1 MRRDRQI
8 AMLLDDA
15 MRGGLSR
22 REVLQRAAALGI
34 GMPAFAALIGRAQLA
49 QARQGHSPVASPAA
63 VAGPPVA
70 EVIPSTREFEGR
82 EIVDPY
88 AWLENPDDPKVIA
101 YLEAENAY
109 TASVLAPTT
118 DLQDTLYN
126 EFIARIPQETSQVPY
141 RIGDY
146 YYYSRFEEGK
156 GYEII
161 ARRLGSP
168 DAEEEILLDLNEIAG
183 EYLALV
189 DFIPSPD
196 HRYISCVLD
205 ESGGLDYTIYVLDT
219 TTGDMLDDVIP
230 GADGCAWA
238 NYNATLVYTRLDDAL
253 RPFEILTHTLGD
265 DPANDPV
272 ILTEPDE
279 IFGLYI
285 FKSNDG
291 RYIIVT
297 PAAYGT
303 SEALYIDA
311 DGPDFEPRMLAARRE
326 GIEVYADHGTP
337 GFIATTNED
346 APNFK
351 IVVSPDDAASPT
363 WTDLVPAQESRL
375 IDGFDV
381 LRDYLGIYGREN
393 GFSQVWTYS
402 FADESLTPIPFE
414 EESYTVYAG
423 TNLDFEATTLRIGYT
438 SMVTPYTDYDI
449 DLETN
454 EKTLLQQ
461 SEVLGNHDPD
471 AYVSE
476 RVFATAPDGTEIPI
490 SLVYRADLRTGGPMP
505 LRLDGYGSYGINS
518 EPAFSALRL
527 SLINRGAIYAI
538 AHIRG
543 GSEMGRHW
551 WDEGKLLDKK
561 NTFTDYI
568 ACAEHL
574 VNEGY
579 TTADRLL
586 GNGGSAGG
594 LLMGAAANM
603 APDRFGSMVAAVP
616 FVDVLRVMLDP
627 TLPLTTGE
635 YVEWGN
641 PAEDEYY
648 EYIRSY
654 SPYDN
659 VTAQN
664 YPAFYITAGINDDQV
679 PYWQPAKWTAKLRA
693 TKTDDNVL
701 LLQTNLGAGHQG
713 ASDRDAYYVETAQ
726 MYAFMLTQMGIA
738 DVEDDTMSA
747 SGIPA
752 RSSDR
757 RLAASRA
764 VTNRAKASINADARR
779 VRDVY

>member
-8 AMLLDDA
+8 ALLLNDA
-15 MRGGLSR
+15 MNGGLSR
-22 REVLQRAAALGI
+22 RDVVRRTTALGL
-34 GMPAFAALIGRAQLA
+34 GMPAFIALLGRAQAA

-63 VAGPPVA
+63 AAGPPVA

-88 AWLENPDDPKVIA
+88 AWLENSDDPNVIA

-109 TASVLAPTT
+109 TESVLAPTK

-126 EFIARIPQETSQVPY
+126 EFIARIPQDTSQVPY

-146 YYYSRFEEGK
+146 YYYARFEEGK
-156 GYEII
+156 AYEII

-168 DAEEEILLDLNEIAG
+168 DAEEEILLDLNEMAG
-183 EYLALV
+183 EYLVLV
-189 DFIPSPD
+189 AFTPSPD

-205 ESGGLDYTIYVLDT
+205 ESGGLDYTIHVLDT
-219 TTGDMLDDVIP
+219 TTGEMLEDVIP

-238 NYNATLVYTRLDDAL
+238 NDNATLVYTRLDDAL
-253 RPFEILTHTLGD
+253 RPFEVLTHTLGD
-265 DPANDPV
+265 DPASDPV
-272 ILTEPDE
+272 LLTEPDE
-279 IFGLYI
+279 IFGLYL
-285 FKSNDG
+285 FKPNDG
-291 RYIIVT
+291 RHIIVT
-297 PAAYGT
+297 PYAYGT
-303 SEALYIDA
+303 TEALYIDA
-311 DGPDFEPRMLAARRE
+311 DGPDFEPQMLAARRE
-326 GIEVYADHGTP
+326 GIEIYADHGTA
-337 GFIATTNED
+337 GFLMFTNED

-351 IVVSPDDAASPT
+351 IVVSADDAASPV
-363 WTDLVPAQESRL
+363 WTDLVPALESRL

-381 LRDYLGIYGREN
+381 LRDYLGVYGREH

-402 FADESLTPIPFE
+402 FADDSLTPIPFD
-414 EESYTVYAG
+414 EESYTVYPG
-423 TNLDFEATTLRIGYT
+423 INLDFEATTLRIGYT
-438 SMVTPYTDYDI
+438 SMVTPYTDYEI

-461 SEVLGNHDPD
+461 SEVRGNHDPD
-471 AYVSE
+471 AYVTE

-490 SLVYRADLRTGGPMP
+490 SLVYRADLRNGEPMP
-505 LRLDGYGSYGINS
+505 LRLDGYGAYGINS
-518 EPAFSALRL
+518 EPEFSALRL

-538 AHIRG
+538 AHVRG
-543 GSEMGRHW
+543 GSELGRYW

-574 VNEGY
+574 VSQGY

-586 GNGGSAGG
+586 GNGASAGG

-603 APDRFGSMVAAVP
+603 APDRFGAIVADVP

-648 EYIRSY
+648 EYIKSY

-659 VTAQN
+659 VTAQG
-664 YPAFYITAGINDDQV
+664 YPALYITGGINDDQV

-701 LLQTNLGAGHQG
+701 LLKVNLGAGHQG
-713 ASDRDAYYVETAQ
+713 ASGRDAFYVETAE

-738 DVEDDTMSA
+738 GVEDDTI
-747 SGIPA
+747 SGKVVPA
-752 RSSDR
+752 GLAMGRS
-757 RLAASRA
+757 LATRTVA
-764 VTNRAKASINADARR
+764 NRAKAAIQADARR
-779 VRDVY
+779 VRDRY